1 MSRHHWISFL
11 VFLTLALVPTLD
23 AAAQMPRQRAN
34 PGGPVD
40 EVFWAP
46 RIVHLTSVTNLEK
59 NNLDFNIKHSF
70 GVVTNGVEDLFG
82 LDAAANIRF
91 GLDYGI
97 TDWLSV
103 GIGRSRFDKL
113 YDGRFKLNAVRQT
126 KDGKIPLEVA
136 FTGNA
141 AILTLK
147 NGYDTMDRLSYMGG
161 VILARK
167 FSERISLQVTPMFT
181 HFNTVTIERDIND
194 QVVEE
199 INDIVALGVAGRVVL
214 TERVALLIEYI
225 PVLGDRND
233 QTEDA
238 ISVSFDIETGGHVF
252 QLFFTSSQSMTEQH
266 VVARNRDDFLGGDIR
281 FGFNV
286 HRVFSFGY

>member
-1 MSRHHWISFL
+1 MPHHRLFSYVVCLSL
-11 VFLTLALVPTLD
+11 VCLSTLD
-23 AAAQMPRQRAN
+23 VVAQLPRQRAN
-34 PGGPVD
+34 PGGPVE
-40 EVFWAP
+40 EVFWSP
-46 RIVHLTSVTNLEK
+46 SVVHLASVSNLDK
-59 NNLDFNIKHSF
+59 NNLNFSIKHSF
-70 GVVTNGVEDLFG
+70 GIVSNGVEDLFG

-91 GLDYGI
+91 GFDYGI
-97 TDWLSV
+97 TDWLSI

-113 YDGRFKLNAVRQT
+113 YDGRFKLNAVRQR
-126 KDGKIPLEVA
+126 KDGSIPLEVA
-136 FTGNA
+136 FIGNA

-147 NGYDTMDRLSYMGG
+147 NGYDPMDRLSYMGG

-167 FSERISLQVTPMFT
+167 FSDRISLQVTPMFT

-194 QVVEE
+194 QIVEE
-199 INDIVALGVAGRVVL
+199 INDIVALGVAGRVGL
-214 TERVALLIEYI
+214 TERVSLLLEYI

-233 QTEDA
+233 QTTDA

-266 VVARNRDDFLGGDIR
+266 VVARNRDDFLNGDIR

-286 HRVFSFGY
+286 HRVFSF

>member
-1 MSRHHWISFL
+1 MKRHPLTCFFFI
-11 VFLTLALVPTLD
+11 LTLVLMPALDL
-23 AAAQMPRQRAN
+23 AAQMPRQRAN
-34 PGGPVD
+34 PTGPVD

-46 RIVHLTSVTNLEK
+46 RIVHLTSVSNLEK

-113 YDGRFKLNAVRQT
+113 YDGRFKVNALRQR
-126 KDGKIPLEVA
+126 KDGSIPLELA

-141 AILTLK
+141 AILTVK
-147 NGYDTMDRLSYMGG
+147 NGYELADRLSYMGG

-181 HFNTVTIERDIND
+181 HFNTVTIERDVNNQI
-194 QVVEE
+194 VEE
-199 INDIVALGVAGRVVL
+199 INDIVAIGVAGRVVL
-214 TERVALLIEYI
+214 SQRVALLLEYI

-252 QLFFTSSQSMTEQH
+252 QLFFTTSQSMTEQH
-266 VVARNRDDFLGGDIR
+266 VVARNRDDFLNGDIR

-286 HRVFSFGY
+286 HRVFSFSR

>member
-1 MSRHHWISFL
+1 MLHHPFFLSFL
-11 VFLTLALVPTLD
+11 VLLLAIWFTPD

-34 PGGPVD
+34 PTGPVD

-46 RIVHLTSVTNLEK
+46 RVIHLASVSNLEK
-59 NNLDFNIKHSF
+59 NNLNFGIKHSF

-103 GIGRSRFDKL
+103 GMGRSRFDKL
-113 YDGRFKLNAVRQT
+113 YDGRFKLNALRQR
-126 KDGKIPLEVA
+126 KDGSIPLELA

-141 AILTLK
+141 AILTVK
-147 NGYDTMDRLSYMGG
+147 NGYEVMDRLSYMGG

-167 FSERISLQVTPMFT
+167 FSDRISLQVTPMFT
-181 HFNTVTIERDIND
+181 HFNTVTIERDINN
-194 QVVEE
+194 QIVEE
-199 INDIVALGVAGRVVL
+199 INDVIAIGVAGRVVL
-214 TERVALLIEYI
+214 SQRVALLLEYI

-238 ISVSFDIETGGHVF
+238 ISVGFDIETGGHVF
-252 QLFFTSSQSMTEQH
+252 QLFFTTSQSMTEQH
-266 VVARNRDDFLGGDIR
+266 VVARNRDDFLSGDIR

-286 HRVFSFGY
+286 HRVFSL

>member
-1 MSRHHWISFL
+1 MLHHRIAISCLFVIL
-11 VFLTLALVPTLD
+11 LFIPVLD
-23 AAAQMPRQRAN
+23 LAAQMPRQRAN

-46 RIVHLTSVTNLEK
+46 RVVHLASVTNLDK
-59 NNLDFNIKHSF
+59 NNLNFGIKHSF

-113 YDGRFKLNAVRQT
+113 YDGRFKLNAVRQR
-126 KDGKIPLEVA
+126 KDGSIPLEVA

-141 AILTLK
+141 AILTTK
-147 NGYDTMDRLSYMGG
+147 NGYDVMDRLSYMGG

-199 INDIVALGVAGRVVL
+199 INDIVALGVSGRIVL
-214 TERVALLIEYI
+214 TERVAFLFEYI

-233 QTEDA
+233 QTKDA
-238 ISVSFDIETGGHVF
+238 ISLSFDLETGGHVF
-252 QLFFTSSQSMTEQH
+252 QLFFTTSQSMTEQH
-266 VVARNRDDFLGGDIR
+266 VVARNRDDFLDGDIR

-286 HRVFSFGY
+286 HRVFSIGS

>member
-1 MSRHHWISFL
+1 MVRRPLLYFFFVLSLII
-11 VFLTLALVPTLD
+11 VPTLD
-23 AAAQMPRQRAN
+23 LAAQMPRQRAN

-46 RIVHLTSVTNLEK
+46 EVVHLASVTNLEK
-59 NNLDFNIKHSF
+59 NNLDFNIKHTF
-70 GVVTNGVEDLFG
+70 GVLTNGVEDLFG

-97 TDWLSV
+97 TDWLSIGV
-103 GIGRSRFDKL
+103 GRSRFDKL
-113 YDGRFKLNAVRQT
+113 YDGRFKLNALRQK
-126 KDGKIPLEVA
+126 KDGSIPLELA

-141 AILTLK
+141 AIMTVK
-147 NGYDTMDRLSYMGG
+147 NGFEAVDKLSYMGG

-181 HFNTVTIERDIND
+181 HFNTVTIERDINNE
-194 QVVEE
+194 VVEE
-199 INDIVALGVAGRVVL
+199 INDIVALGIAGRVVL
-214 TERVALLIEYI
+214 TERVALLVEYI

-238 ISVSFDIETGGHVF
+238 LSVSFDIETGGHVF
-252 QLFFTSSQSMTEQH
+252 QLFFTTSQGMTEQH
-266 VVARNRDDFLGGDIR
+266 VISRNRDDFLNGDIR

-286 HRVFSFGY
+286 HRVFSL

>member
-1 MSRHHWISFL
+1 MLRHQIVYFFIVVSL
-11 VFLTLALVPTLD
+11 ICIPVMDVS
-23 AAAQMPRQRAN
+23 AQMPRQRAN

-46 RIVHLTSVTNLEK
+46 RIVHLTSVTNLDK

-70 GVVTNGVEDLFG
+70 GIVSNGVEDLFG

-97 TDWLSV
+97 TDWLSI

-113 YDGRFKLNAVRQT
+113 YDGRFKLNAVRQK
-126 KDGKIPLEVA
+126 KDGSIPLEVA

-141 AILTLK
+141 AILTTK
-147 NGYDTMDRLSYMGG
+147 NGYDVMDRLSYMGG

-194 QVVEE
+194 QIVEE
-199 INDIVALGVAGRVVL
+199 VNDIVALGIAGRVVL
-214 TERVALLIEYI
+214 SERVAFLFEYI
-225 PVLGDRND
+225 PVLGERND

-238 ISVSFDIETGGHVF
+238 ISLSFDIETGGHVF
-252 QLFFTSSQSMTEQH
+252 QLFFTTSQSMTEQH
-266 VVARNRDDFLGGDIR
+266 VVARNRDDFLNGDIR

-286 HRVFSFGY
+286 HRVFSL

>member
-1 MSRHHWISFL
+1 MVRRPLLYFFFVLSLII
-11 VFLTLALVPTLD
+11 VPTLD
-23 AAAQMPRQRAN
+23 LAAQMPRQRAN

-46 RIVHLTSVTNLEK
+46 EVVHLVSVTNLEK
-59 NNLDFNIKHSF
+59 NNLDFNIKHTF
-70 GVVTNGVEDLFG
+70 GVLTNGVEDLFG

-103 GIGRSRFDKL
+103 GVGRSRFDKL
-113 YDGRFKLNAVRQT
+113 YDGRFKLNALRQK
-126 KDGKIPLEVA
+126 KDGSIPLELA

-141 AILTLK
+141 AILTVK
-147 NGYDTMDRLSYMGG
+147 NGYEVVDRLSYMGG

-199 INDIVALGVAGRVVL
+199 INDIVALGIAGRVVL
-214 TERVALLIEYI
+214 TERLAFLVEYI

-238 ISVSFDIETGGHVF
+238 LSVSFDIETGGHVF
-252 QLFFTSSQSMTEQH
+252 QLFFTTSQGMTAQH
-266 VVARNRDDFLGGDIR
+266 VIARNRDDFLSGDIR

-286 HRVFSFGY
+286 HRVFSP

>member
-1 MSRHHWISFL
+1 MVRRLLFYFFFVVSIII
-11 VFLTLALVPTLD
+11 VPTLD
-23 AAAQMPRQRAN
+23 LAAQMPRQRAN
-34 PGGPVD
+34 PSGPVD

-46 RIVHLTSVTNLEK
+46 RVVHLTSVTNLEK
-59 NNLDFNIKHSF
+59 NNLDFNIKHTF
-70 GVVTNGVEDLFG
+70 GVLTNGVEDLFG

-103 GIGRSRFDKL
+103 GVGRSRFDKL
-113 YDGRFKLNAVRQT
+113 YDGRFKLNALRQK
-126 KDGKIPLEVA
+126 KDGSIPLELA

-141 AILTLK
+141 AILTVK
-147 NGYDTMDRLSYMGG
+147 NGYEVADRLSYMGG

-167 FSERISLQVTPMFT
+167 FSDRISLQVTPMFT

-199 INDIVALGVAGRVVL
+199 INDIVALGIAGRVVL
-214 TERVALLIEYI
+214 TERVALLVEYI

-238 ISVSFDIETGGHVF
+238 LSVSFDIETGGHVF
-252 QLFFTSSQSMTEQH
+252 QLFFTTSQSMTEQH
-266 VVARNRDDFLGGDIR
+266 VVARNRDDFLNGDIR

-286 HRVFSFGY
+286 HRVFSL

>member
-1 MSRHHWISFL
+1 MLRHLFPCLLFISIFFL
-11 VFLTLALVPTLD
+11 LPAQD
-23 AAAQMPRQRAN
+23 ATAQMPRQRAN

-59 NNLDFNIKHSF
+59 NNMDFNIKHTF
-70 GVVTNGVEDLFG
+70 GVLTNGVEDLFG

-97 TDWLSV
+97 TDWLSI

-113 YDGRFKLNAVRQT
+113 YDGRFKLNALRQS
-126 KDGKIPLEVA
+126 KDGRIPLEIA

-141 AILTLK
+141 GILTVK
-147 NGYDTMDRLSYMGG
+147 NGYEVVDRLSYMGG

-199 INDIVALGVAGRVVL
+199 INDIVAIGVAGRVVL
-214 TERVALLIEYI
+214 TERVAFLVEYI

-238 ISVSFDIETGGHVF
+238 LSVSFDIETGGHVF
-252 QLFFTSSQSMTEQH
+252 QLFFTTSQSMTEQH
-266 VVARNRDDFLGGDIR
+266 VVARNRDDFLSGDIR

-286 HRVFSFGY
+286 HRVFSFGS